1 MSGFFA
7 LRRLQVLALVVSTV
21 LGTLAVEGGLRW
33 VYPYLPS
40 ISALQGSDF
49 RLERLVDL
57 AEDPDLSVCHEVRT
71 FLSHRSRWV
80 GPGAAS
86 GVHFAELTTVDTSGD
101 GTVQRFGSGDGGRS
115 LWIAGDSLAYGLGV
129 AADQSM
135 GASLSRAMTRQT
147 GGAVDFRNLSVPGA
161 GYCTVA
167 QRVAGAVRRNVPDVV
182 LVVLSADDLE
192 ERLMLSVNGQ
202 LVAPPD
208 LASGRL
214 TRWAVNRSWF
224 ANLIWFRITA
234 VMESVQAKDKRF
246 VGQDTRDGFRHAMAT
261 LKSRIEGSGGK
272 MVAVIVE
279 PPGMPLCSGS
289 LMQERCEWLKQD
301 MKTMADLLG
310 EAQVDHRTVSG
321 LWSRSFSNIIA
332 REHGIAQQ
340 GMLAMHP
347 SAEGHERVATFIW
360 PFIKDVM

>member
-1 MSGFFA
+1 MFGFVTH
-7 LRRLQVLALVVSTV
+7 RRRQLVALVISTV
-21 LGTLAVEGGLRW
+21 VGAIAVEWGLRW
-33 VYPYLPS
+33 LYPYLPS
-40 ISALQGSDF
+40 ISALRGSDF

-86 GVHFAELTTVDTSGD
+86 GVHFAELGSVSTTGD
-101 GTVQRFGSGDGGRS
+101 GTVSRFGSGTVDRNF
-115 LWIAGDSLAYGLGV
+115 WVAGDSLAYGLGV
-129 AADQSM
+129 EPHQTL
-135 GASLSRAMTRQT
+135 GAELSRSMTTET
-147 GGAVDFRNLSVPGA
+147 GGAVDMRNLAVPGA

-167 QRVAGAVRRNVPDVV
+167 QRVAGALTSNVPDVV
-182 LVVLSADDLE
+182 LLVLSADDLE

-214 TRWAVNRSWF
+214 TRWLVNRSWF
-224 ANLIWFRITA
+224 ANLLWFRATA
-234 VMESVQAKDKRF
+234 WLESRSKNEKRF
-246 VGQDTRDGFRHAMAT
+246 VGQDTKNGFRNAMET
-261 LKSRIEGSGGK
+261 LKGRIESRGGK
-272 MVAVIVE
+272 LVAAVIE

-301 MKTMADLLG
+301 MKIMAGLLN
-310 EAQVDHRTVSG
+310 EAGVPNTTVSG
-321 LWSRSFSNIIA
+321 IWSGSLEYIVP
-332 REHGIAQQ
+332 REHGIASK

-347 SAEGHERVATFIW
+347 SAEGHQRIASFVW
-360 PFIKDVM
+360 PFLQQAM

>member
-1 MSGFFA
+1 MLVWLSSS
-7 LRRLQVLALVVSTV
+7 RLKLLALLVSTV
-21 LGTLAVEGGLRW
+21 LGVAAVEWGLRF

-40 ISALQGSDF
+40 ISALKGSDF

-57 AEDPDLSVCHEVRT
+57 AEDPDLSLCHEVRT

-86 GVHFAELTTVDTSGD
+86 GVHFAELGAVDTSGD
-101 GTVQRFGSGDGGRS
+101 GQVVRYGSGPADRR

-129 AADQSM
+129 LENKTL
-135 GASLSRAMTRQT
+135 GAELSRAMTRTT
-147 GGAVDFRNLSVPGA
+147 GGAVDLRNLAVPGA

-167 QRVAGAVRRNVPDVV
+167 QRVAGAVLRNTPDVV

-208 LASGRL
+208 LANGRM
-214 TRWAVNRSWF
+214 TRWLVNRSWF
-224 ANLIWFRITA
+224 ANLLWFRVTA
-234 VMESVQAKDKRF
+234 WKEAMDSRGKRF
-246 VGQDTRDGFRHAMAT
+246 VGSDTKSGFRDAMSG
-261 LKSRIEGSGGK
+261 LKRRIEARGGV
-272 MVAVIVE
+272 MVAAIVE

-289 LMQERCEWLKQD
+289 LMQERCGWLRDD
-301 MKTMADLLG
+301 METMSALLDQADVTHVM
-310 EAQVDHRTVSG
+310 ASG
-321 LWSRSFSNIIA
+321 LWTGSLEHIVERERGVA
-332 REHGIAQQ
+332 RQ

-347 SAEGHERVATFIW
+347 SELGHERIAEAIW
-360 PFIKDVM
+360 PMVEGAM

>member
-1 MSGFFA
+1 MSGFVT
-7 LRRLQVLALVVSTV
+7 RRRMQILALMVSTV
-21 LGTLAVEGGLRW
+21 VGAIAVEWGLRW

-86 GVHFAELTTVDTSGD
+86 GVHFAELGAVSTSGD
-101 GTVQRFGSGDGGRS
+101 GTVSRFGSGSVDKTF
-115 LWIAGDSLAYGLGV
+115 WIAGDSLAYGLGV
-129 AADQSM
+129 QAHKTM
-135 GASLSRAMTRQT
+135 GAELSRWMTAQT
-147 GGAVDFRNLSVPGA
+147 GGAVDMRNLSVPGA

-167 QRVAGAVRRNVPDVV
+167 QRVAGALVNNAPDVV
-182 LVVLSADDLE
+182 LLVLSADDLE

-208 LASGRL
+208 LASGRF
-214 TRWAVNRSWF
+214 TRWLVNRSWF
-224 ANLIWFRITA
+224 ANLLWFRVTA
-234 VMESVQAKDKRF
+234 LMESQASGAKRF
-246 VGQDTRDGFRHAMAT
+246 VGQETQDAFRHAMTT
-261 LKSRIEGSGGK
+261 LKERVEGRGGTL
-272 MVAVIVE
+272 VAAIVE

-289 LMQERCEWLKQD
+289 LMQERCEWLKDD
-301 MKTMADLLG
+301 MATMARLLKT
-310 EAQVDHRTVSG
+310 ADVPHTMVSG
-321 LWSRSFSNIIA
+321 IWSRSLEHIVP
-332 REHGIAQQ
+332 REHGIASK

-347 SAEGHERVATFIW
+347 SAEGHQRIASFIW
-360 PFIKDVM
+360 PFLEEAM

>member
-1 MSGFFA
+1 MFGFVT
-7 LRRLQVLALVVSTV
+7 RRRKQLVALVVSTV
-21 LGTLAVEGGLRW
+21 VGVIAVEWGLRW

-57 AEDPDLSVCHEVRT
+57 AEDPDLTVCHEVRT

-86 GVHFAELTTVDTSGD
+86 GVHFAELGSVSTSGD
-101 GTVQRFGSGDGGRS
+101 GTVSRFGSGTVDKHF
-115 LWIAGDSLAYGLGV
+115 WIAGDSLAYGLGV
-129 AADQSM
+129 EAYQTM
-135 GASLSRAMTRQT
+135 GAELSRSMTAQT
-147 GGAVDFRNLSVPGA
+147 GGAVDLRNLAVPGA

-167 QRVAGAVRRNVPDVV
+167 QRVAGALGNNAPDVV
-182 LVVLSADDLE
+182 LLVLSADDLE

-214 TRWAVNRSWF
+214 TRWLVNRSWF
-224 ANLIWFRITA
+224 ANLLWFRATA
-234 VMESVQAKDKRF
+234 WIESQSKSEKRF

-261 LKSRIEGSGGK
+261 LKERIETRGGTL
-272 MVAVIVE
+272 VAAVVE

-289 LMQERCEWLKQD
+289 LMQERCDWLKDD
-301 MKTMADLLG
+301 MKTMGELLG
-310 EAQVDHRTVSG
+310 EAGVTHTTVSG
-321 LWSRSFSNIIA
+321 IWSQSLEHIVP
-332 REHGIAQQ
+332 REHGIASK

-347 SAEGHERVATFIW
+347 SAEGHQRIASFIW
-360 PFIKDVM
+360 PFLEKAM

>member
-1 MSGFFA
+1 MSDFFA
-7 LRRLQVLALVVSTV
+7 VHRARLLAVLISTV
-21 LGTLAVEGGLRW
+21 VGVLGVEWGLRF

-40 ISALQGSDF
+40 VSALHGSDF

-57 AEDPDLSVCHEVRT
+57 AKDPDLSVCHEVRT

-86 GVHFAELTTVDTSGD
+86 GVHFAELGGVDTSGD
-101 GTVQRFGSGDGGRS
+101 GSVVRFGSGEANRT
-115 LWIAGDSLAYGLGV
+115 LWVAGDSLAYGLGV

-135 GASLSRAMTRQT
+135 GAALSRSMTTQT
-147 GGAVDFRNLSVPGA
+147 GGGVNLRNLSVPGA

-167 QRVAGAVRRNVPDVV
+167 QRVAGALERNQPDLV
-182 LVVLSADDLE
+182 LLVLSADDLE

-208 LASGRL
+208 LASDRF
-214 TRWAVNRSWF
+214 TRWMVNRSWF
-224 ANLIWFRITA
+224 ANLLWFRLTA
-234 VMESVQAKDKRF
+234 WMESISDKGKRF
-246 VGQDTRDGFRHAMAT
+246 VGRDTRDGFRHAMAT
-261 LKSRIEGSGGK
+261 LKSRIESRGGK
-272 MVAVIVE
+272 MAAVIVE

-289 LMQERCEWLKQD
+289 LMQQRCDWLKQD
-301 MKTMADLLG
+301 MVTMAELLNDAKV
-310 EAQVDHRTVSG
+310 EHRVVSG
-321 LWSRSFSNIIA
+321 LWSNSMEHIIR

-347 SAEGHERVATFIW
+347 SAEGHERIATFIW
-360 PFIKDVM
+360 PFLKDVM